1 MIKTLNKFTISA
13 NKFAKTIR
21 SSLEN
26 IDKIFP
32 KVYTI

>member
-13 NKFAKTIR
+13 NKFAKTI
-21 SSLEN
+21 
-26 IDKIFP
+26 DKIFP